1 MRYLY
6 TRAMR
11 VFKIKKIKKRR
22 FGKDGNWNF
31 RTWLAGA
38 QNGPHNLENCGECP
52 NSQKIYVEVFRCEVT

>member
-1 MRYLY
+1 
-6 TRAMR
+6 MR

-52 NSQKIYVEVFRCEVT
+52 NS